1 VKARAWLAALTFVAL
16 AAGAAFASS
25 TTTEQPTVYMI
36 LLPDDSVE
44 KGKVWPKTE
53 DECVTRARALSGS
66 CSIRRKFV
74 TTTTC
79 ADEKAPKLYLAKVM
93 IDGKEYWDLP
103 GASFTEDTYIE
114 MANLYVHAATWP
126 GGYPNC
132 WVRGQAPRD
141 DWRLNSKDEPGKAFM
156 EIRTPDMPAGDL
168 VAEEPNDEKP
178 MPQSAEYQAWWHSPE
193 AEADRHLHHLCND
206 DDETPCPT
214 LPAVPSACGDYR
226 SVECGGPGV

>member
-1 VKARAWLAALTFVAL
+1 
-16 AAGAAFASS
+16 
-25 TTTEQPTVYMI
+25 MI

-44 KGKVWPKTE
+44 KGKVWPKSE

-114 MANLYVHAATWP
+114 MAELYVHAATWP

-132 WVRGQAPRD
+132 WIRGQAPRD
-141 DWRLNSKDEPGKAFM
+141 DWRLNTRDEPGKAFM

-168 VAEEPNDEKP
+168 VAEEPNDETP
-178 MPQSAEYQAWWHSPE
+178 MPQSAEYQKDWDARQV
-193 AEADRHLHHLCND
+193 AEAAACAAGDVKQCPPGPPSLN
-206 DDETPCPT
+206 TPCGRQF
-214 LPAVPSACGDYR
+214 CGVG
-226 SVECGGPGV
+226 VESGS